1 MSPSDMVRV
10 HNSNIDVFIAGS
22 HLTIGLDLI
31 LLLSHEEL
39 SEAIILINGLI
50 NVLYLFVESIY

>member
-1 MSPSDMVRV
+1 MVRV
-10 HNSNIDVFIAGS
+10 HNGNVDIFIAGS

-31 LLLSHEEL
+31 LLLSHGEL

-50 NVLYLFVESIY
+50 NVLYLFVE